1 MRPTALQ
8 LDALAE
14 LINIGVGRAAGVLNQ
29 MVGSPIQLS
38 VPAVQVLRAS
48 ELPVVLHETSR
59 EILAYVRLPF
69 SGFVQGTAALV
80 FPTTSAAKLVTLL
93 THDDP
98 NDQDLDSLR
107 SGTLCEVGNIVIN
120 GVMGSIANILHVRLS
135 YGLPTFLDATAEQL
149 FRPVPNADPVVV
161 LAHTRFAVENQDIS
175 GAVLLIFEVVSFD
188 TLLAAVD
195 AISAL

>member
-1 MRPTALQ
+1 MRPTELQ

-29 MVGSPIQLS
+29 MVGSPLHLAVPS
-38 VPAVQVLRAS
+38 VRVLRAS
-48 ELPVVLHETSR
+48 ELPLVMSKSSG

-80 FPTTSAAKLVTLL
+80 FPTSSAAKLVSVL
-93 THDDP
+93 TGDDLGDP
-98 NDQDLDSLR
+98 DLDGVR

-149 FRPVPNADPVVV
+149 FQPVRETDPVVV
-161 LAHTRFAVENQDIS
+161 LAHTRFVVENEDIS
-175 GAVLLIFEVVSFD
+175 GAVLLVFEVVSFD

-195 AISAL
+195 AIAAR